1 MLVTLLTAPVS
12 VPLLGFKFILEQ
24 IRQVAERELF
34 DEDRIREDLLLLQ
47 LRLEEGEITEEE
59 YVAQE
64 AEIMARLRAARAH
77 RQGATG
83 NGQRATGAGHH
94 GPTPEPGND

>member
-1 MLVTLLTAPVS
+1 MLVTLLGAPIS
-12 VPLLGFKFILEQ
+12 VPLLGFRFILEQ
-24 IRQVAERELF
+24 LRQVAERELF

-64 AEIMARLRAARAH
+64 ADIMARLRAARAH
-77 RQGATG
+77 R
-83 NGQRATGAGHH
+83 TGAIGR
-94 GPTPEPGND
+94 TPESGTE

>member
-12 VPLLGFKFILEQ
+12 VPLLGFRFILEQ

-47 LRLEEGEITEEE
+47 LRLEEGEISEEE
-59 YVAQE
+59 YLRQE
-64 AEIMARLRAARAH
+64 AEIMARLRAAREERERLA
-77 RQGATG
+77 RGG
-83 NGQRATGAGHH
+83 
-94 GPTPEPGND
+94 

>member
-1 MLVTLLTAPVS
+1 MLVTLLTAPVG
-12 VPLLGFKFILEQ
+12 VPLLGFRFILEQ

-64 AEIMARLRAARAH
+64 AEIMARLRAAREYRESEA
-77 RQGATG
+77 RGGTSVSSSV
-83 NGQRATGAGHH
+83 
-94 GPTPEPGND
+94 E